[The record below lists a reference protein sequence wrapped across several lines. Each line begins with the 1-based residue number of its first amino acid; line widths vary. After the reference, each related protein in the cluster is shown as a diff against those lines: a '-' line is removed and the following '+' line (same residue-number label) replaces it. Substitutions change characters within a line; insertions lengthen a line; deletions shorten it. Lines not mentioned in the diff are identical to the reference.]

1 MEMSLKDELSIVIPC
16 KNEKKNIKMTL
27 DCLNYQNN
35 IDGVRVVVS
44 DISDDKVTIE
54 QLINRSGDRFELIIT
69 QGGLPSVARNNG
81 AKLIE
86 TPYIL
91 FLDADIFILDNTI
104 LGKSIKHIKENYL
117 DLVTVRFKTI
127 TREYDN
133 VYDMFYYFQRL
144 TKHIS
149 PFCLGGFMLIST
161 NKFNDIGGFDET
173 AKVAEDYLLTRHI
186 NPSNFGIMNK
196 VVYTTPRRFKNKGMF
211 YMTKLFISSF
221 LNRNNKEYFKQDKG
235 YWL

>member
-1 MEMSLKDELSIVIPC
+1 MSLKDELSIIIPC
-16 KNEKKNIKMTL
+16 KNENKNIKMTL

-35 IDGVRVVVS
+35 IDGVKVIVS
-44 DISDDKVTIE
+44 DISDDEVTKKHLLGRID
-54 QLINRSGDRFELIIT
+54 DRFELVLT

-81 AKLIE
+81 VKLVT
-86 TPYIL
+86 TPYTL
-91 FLDADIFILDNTI
+91 FLDADIFILDNV
-104 LGKSIKHIKENYL
+104 LLSKGLKHLKDNYL

-127 TREYDN
+127 TREYN
-133 VYDMFYYFQRL
+133 EVYDMFYYFQRL
-144 TKHIS
+144 TKYIS
-149 PFCLGGFMLIST
+149 PFCLGGFMLMST
-161 NKFNDIGGFDET
+161 DKFKDIGGFDET
-173 AKVAEDYLLTRHI
+173 AKIAEDYLLTRHI
-186 NPSNFGIMNK
+186 NPSDFGIINR